1 LSDAKTAVIIHF
13 GGAIVEIVEDASLG
27 RGWFRTSL

>member
-13 GGAIVEIVEDASLG
+13 GGAIVEIEDASLG